1 MAKNWSKTGPFLWWR
16 RILLGLV
23 LTAMGL
29 LTTLMLSS
37 YFAGR
42 QLGSEIIK
50 ISRAGEPLTF
60 SDLEAQLGRGTA
72 GEQATGCYIEALL
85 GVNPDELENIGR
97 LNTFY
102 RKNVLFLPPNQFPA
116 KLRERVAQNL
126 VYFEPVLKNFDEGA
140 ALPLSRFDICIEG
153 GLQVCRATLHRIQ
166 TAAFLLS
173 LRTLELTLNGQ
184 DDAAADSVISL
195 LRMIRIFD
203 PHPIMLLH
211 ATKTTLLGLAC
222 EDIRLL
228 LERGRLSEKSL
239 AELQQALSEAV
250 GNNVLERMFQ
260 AERVYRIEGARNLM
274 PAGIVSQFL
283 PDKAPDLQER
293 LPLPSTFGGRLRLRH
308 KSTQYFRD
316 MAWLITVARRPWP
329 QPLDAVADNIPKS
342 AAKTSG
348 LLSSADGFIRLTG
361 EILAFVRCTILAV
374 AVERYHCAADALPAS
389 LNELL
394 PAYIDSI
401 PIDPFTGSRLLY
413 RRDQNSFVVYSV
425 GLNRKDDNGSVM
437 PSADGASSPDRGLH
451 IHLHKGE

>member
-1 MAKNWSKTGPFLWWR
+1 
-16 RILLGLV
+16 
-23 LTAMGL
+23 
-29 LTTLMLSS
+29 
-37 YFAGR
+37 
-42 QLGSEIIK
+42 
-50 ISRAGEPLTF
+50 
-60 SDLEAQLGRGTA
+60 
-72 GEQATGCYIEALL
+72 
-85 GVNPDELENIGR
+85 
-97 LNTFY
+97 
-102 RKNVLFLPPNQFPA
+102 
-116 KLRERVAQNL
+116 
-126 VYFEPVLKNFDEGA
+126 
-140 ALPLSRFDICIEG
+140 
-153 GLQVCRATLHRIQ
+153 
-166 TAAFLLS
+166 
-173 LRTLELTLNGQ
+173 
-184 DDAAADSVISL
+184 
-195 LRMIRIFD
+195 
-203 PHPIMLLH
+203 
-211 ATKTTLLGLAC
+211 
-222 EDIRLL
+222 
-228 LERGRLSEKSL
+228 
-239 AELQQALSEAV
+239 
-250 GNNVLERMFQ
+250 
-260 AERVYRIEGARNLM
+260 M

-283 PDKAPDLQER
+283 LDKAPDLQER
-293 LPLPSTFGGRLRLRH
+293 LPLPSTFWGRLRLRH

-374 AVERYHCAADALPAS
+374 AVERYYCAADALPAS